1 MASVAEKVRG
11 SIEDLVL
18 NGTLSPGKK
27 VPSERQL
34 SERLGVSRSMIR
46 EALQE
51 LRAKKIIHTYQ
62 GRGSYV
68 AEMIEPVDKQGPLL
82 GLILS
87 HPESIFDVL
96 DVRETLEAQASAL
109 AAENGTD
116 QDHYWITKA
125 FKAMQCQPEKS
136 TNSAIDIDL
145 DHAFHTAIYSASN
158 NPVLMHLLKSLSG
171 LMKSSVMQS
180 VNNLYHSKKYKS
192 LIDADH
198 EAIYTAILQRESEAA
213 RIAAA
218 NHIQHVREGLKIMQR
233 KSGEKASNI

>member
-1 MASVAEKVRG
+1 MTSVAEKVRG
-11 SIEDLVL
+11 SIEELVL
-18 NGTLSPGKK
+18 DGTLSPGKK

-34 SERLGVSRSMIR
+34 SEKLGVSRSMIR

-62 GRGSYV
+62 GKGSYV
-68 AEMIEPVDKQGPLL
+68 AEMIEPVDQQGPLL

-125 FKAMQCQPEKS
+125 FKAMQHEPKKS
-136 TNSAIDIDL
+136 VGSATDIDQ

-158 NPVLMHLLKSLSG
+158 NPVLMHLLQSLSD

-180 VNNLYHSKKYKS
+180 VKNLYHSKKYKA

-213 RIAAA
+213 KIAAA
-218 NHIQHVREGLKIMQR
+218 THIQHVREGLKTLQGGLSDNPSDI
-233 KSGEKASNI
+233 